1 MALSRSLSPIEFIK
15 KYSNARTLLHKSVE
29 LSGGATFE
37 FWHYPLTSD
46 QREKANKVAGDDL
59 HSFALQVF
67 VNGARTKEGNR
78 MFSQGNLPE
87 LKHEV
92 RDSDLQKMM
101 AAILSDE
108 EDDETIDEATL
119 DMKSA
124 EGSAQEG

>member
-1 MALSRSLSPIEFIK
+1 MALSRSLSPIEFLK

-46 QREKANKVAGDDL
+46 QREKANKVTEDVHA
-59 HSFALQVF
+59 FALQVF

-87 LKHEV
+87 LRHEI

-101 AAILSDE
+101 AAILTDE
-108 EDDETIDEATL
+108 DEDETIDETTL
-119 DMKSA
+119 DMKSS
-124 EGSAQEG
+124 EGSAKEG